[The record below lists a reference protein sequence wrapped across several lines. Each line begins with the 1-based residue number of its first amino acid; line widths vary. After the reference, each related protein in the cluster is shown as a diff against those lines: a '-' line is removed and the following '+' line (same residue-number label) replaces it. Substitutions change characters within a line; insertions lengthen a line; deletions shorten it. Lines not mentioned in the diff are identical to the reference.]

1 MDKNAGNAIKRAR
14 LAQGITQEKL
24 AEMSG
29 YSADAIS
36 AWENGVRQASV
47 PVLELLAVCLS
58 APWLTGVYLREQAN
72 GALDD
77 IVPAFTPGKPLSAAA
92 VRVLNGIYAFSD
104 KHRDRRLLSIAVDDI
119 ITPEERQEY
128 DEGMKDLQEIVAA
141 AMELRYCAGGE

>member
-77 IVPAFTPGKPLSAAA
+77 IVPAFTPGKPLSAAV
-92 VRVLNGIYAFSD
+92 VRVLNSIYAFND
-104 KHRDRRLLSIAVDDI
+104 KHRDRRLLSIAADDV
-119 ITPEERQEY
+119 ITLEERQEY

-141 AMELRYCAGGE
+141 VMELRYCAGGE

>member
-1 MDKNAGNAIKRAR
+1 MDRNAGNALKRAR

-72 GALDD
+72 GALDE
-77 IVPAFTPGKPLSAAA
+77 ILPAFTPGKPISGA
-92 VRVLNGIYAFSD
+92 VIRLVNQIYAFGD
-104 KHRDRRLLSIAVDDI
+104 KHNDRRLLNIAEDDV
-119 ITPEERQEY
+119 ITLDERREF
-128 DEGMKDLQEIVAA
+128 DSVMEDLQGIVEAV
-141 AMELRYCAGGE
+141 MELRYSAGGE